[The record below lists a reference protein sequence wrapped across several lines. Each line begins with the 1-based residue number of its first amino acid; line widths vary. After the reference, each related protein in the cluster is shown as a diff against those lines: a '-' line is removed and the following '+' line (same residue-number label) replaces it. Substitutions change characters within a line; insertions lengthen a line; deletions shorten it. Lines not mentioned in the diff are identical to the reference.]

1 MDVLKIAHHG
11 SKTSSTAE
19 FLDRA
24 RPSFALISDGIDN
37 LFHHPHPSV
46 LARLAERHIATL
58 RTDSDGMVTVI
69 SDGQTLSYRTGALSL
84 PARVR

>member
-1 MDVLKIAHHG
+1 LKVAHHG

-46 LARLAERHIATL
+46 LARLEERHVATL
-58 RTDSDGMVTVI
+58 RTDVEGMVTVI
-69 SDGQTLSYRTGALSL
+69 SDGRVLSYRTAAATLAV
-84 PARVR
+84 PVR